1 MTTEE
6 VFSFVKEIDEQLALL
21 TKENFDAHKF
31 IPLVELR
38 NKIILKYRPCPE
50 LNWEIKNKK
59 VITML
64 KKANWHVQ
72 WR

>member
-6 VFSFVKEIDEQLALL
+6 VFSFVQEIDDQLSSLS
-21 TKENFDAHKF
+21 KEDFNKNKF

-38 NKIILKYRPCPE
+38 NKIILKYKPCSQV
-50 LNWEIKNKK
+50 NWEIKNKK